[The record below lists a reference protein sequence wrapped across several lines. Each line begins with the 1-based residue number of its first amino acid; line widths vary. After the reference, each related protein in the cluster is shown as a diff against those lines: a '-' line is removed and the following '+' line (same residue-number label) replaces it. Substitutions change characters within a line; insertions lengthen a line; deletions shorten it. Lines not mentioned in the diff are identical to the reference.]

1 MKLLVLYNGVI
12 AMFGDIEETEDA
24 FLMPGLITPKIT
36 IDCAWQLIEVSDSD
50 VPEDFLSV
58 RYVYQ
63 DGQFVL
69 APPLDIPQPPTVTE

>member
-63 DGQFVL
+63 DGLQL
-69 APPLDIPQPPTVTE
+69 HLPTLQLTLLTYR